1 MSLVFRINLKVLIV
15 TVDISTG
22 ERRVPR
28 LVASLAYANGLTF
41 SLFNRGFVAAVSSSR
56 YTRGKKARSR
66 SRPENSP
73 FLAGRSRA

>member
-1 MSLVFRINLKVLIV
+1 M
-15 TVDISTG
+15 
-22 ERRVPR
+22 PR
-28 LVASLAYANGLTF
+28 LVAFLAYANGLTF